1 MASGRRGPLVTCP
14 NCGETSVYDST
25 NRWRPFCSE
34 RCKMIDLGA
43 WASDSYAI
51 AGKTFEAD
59 DDLIDPETG
68 KPYGTQGPQGPARNN

>member
-1 MASGRRGPLVTCP
+1 MVTCP
-14 NCGETSVYDST
+14 GCGEASPYDPG

-43 WASDSYAI
+43 WASDGYAI
-51 AGKTFEAD
+51 AGQPLEAD

-68 KPYGTQGPQGPARNN
+68 KPRGTPGPAGTN